1 MDKKTKEVL
10 KKLGITVAGAV
21 TGSAIGKKWS
31 DYREKKRRNKLDKIE
46 LERDKK
52 IRKEDK

>member
-1 MDKKTKEVL
+1 MDKNTKEVL
-10 KKLGITVAGAV
+10 KKVGITIAGAF

-31 DYREKKRRNKLDKIE
+31 GFREKKRRSKLDKIE

-52 IRKEDK
+52 IRKEKK